1 MKQLKLVLTL
11 AGISVAAFSLAACQI
26 VATPAA
32 GWILTDVKYGDVA
45 TTATAATKEGKACA
59 STVLGWVATGDA
71 SVAAAKAAGGITTVS
86 SVDHTAHQ
94 ILGIVGDWCTVVK
107 GN

>member
-1 MKQLKLVLTL
+1 MKQAYLVLSFALMTAVGL
-11 AGISVAAFSLAACQI
+11 SLTGCII
-26 VATPAA
+26 VDSPAK
-32 GWILTDVKYGDVA
+32 GWIVTDVKYGNIA

-59 STVLGWVATGDA
+59 QSILGWVASGDA
-71 SVAAAKAAGGITTVS
+71 SVAAAKAAGGITTVA

-107 GN
+107 GS

>member
-11 AGISVAAFSLAACQI
+11 AGISVAAFSLAACQA
-26 VATPAA
+26 VATPAL
-32 GWILTDVKYGDVA
+32 GLILTDVKYGDTA

-59 STVLGWVATGDA
+59 NTILGLVSTGDA
-71 SVAAAKAAGGITTVS
+71 TVAAAKAAGGITTVS

-94 ILGIVGDWCTVVK
+94 ILGVGDWCTVVK

>member
-1 MKQLKLVLTL
+1 MKQMKCVL
-11 AGISVAAFSLAACQI
+11 AFAAITATALSLGGCQI

-32 GWILTDVKYGDVA
+32 GWIFTDVKYGDVA

-59 STVLGWVATGDA
+59 TSILGWVSTGDA
-71 SVAAAKAAGGITTVS
+71 SVAAAKAAGGITTVA

-94 ILGIVGDWCTVVK
+94 ILGIVGDYCTIVK
-107 GN
+107 GS